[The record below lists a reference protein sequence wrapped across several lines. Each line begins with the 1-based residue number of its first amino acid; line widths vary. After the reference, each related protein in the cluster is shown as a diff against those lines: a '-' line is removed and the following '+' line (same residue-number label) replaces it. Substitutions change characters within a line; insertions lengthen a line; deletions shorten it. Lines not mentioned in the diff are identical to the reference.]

1 MPSIDEWIKIC
12 VYVCTHTHTRTYM
25 LTYFSYFSAIIKNES
40 LPFETTKLDLEDM
53 MLSEISQTEKD
64 KYFMLLLICGI

>member
-1 MPSIDEWIKIC
+1 MC
-12 VYVCTHTHTRTYM
+12 VHTHTHTRTYM

-40 LPFETTKLDLEDM
+40 LPFEKTKLDLEDM

-64 KYFMLLLICGI
+64 KYFAVTHMWNLKNATNW

>member
-1 MPSIDEWIKIC
+1 MDKDLCIC
-12 VYVCTHTHTRTYM
+12 VYTHTHTRTYM